1 MKMISECGNAI
12 RTANT
17 PEKVEYLKSLGYS
30 EIRAPKPK
38 EKKVSKPDEK

>member
-17 PEKVEYLKSLGYS
+17 PKKVEYLKSLGYT
-30 EIRAPKPK
+30 EYKNPKPK
-38 EKKVSKPDEK
+38 DKKAVKTEEK